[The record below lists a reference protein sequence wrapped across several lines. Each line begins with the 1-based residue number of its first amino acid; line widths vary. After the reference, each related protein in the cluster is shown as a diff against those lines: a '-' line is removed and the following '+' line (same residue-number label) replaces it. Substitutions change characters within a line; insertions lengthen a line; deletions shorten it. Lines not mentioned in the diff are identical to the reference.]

1 MEKINEYKEIILDG
15 LMTTGMTVGKALLIL
30 LFGWLLIKIV
40 LIVLK
45 KALKF
50 IKIDKLGEKINEI
63 ELVEGKPLN
72 INITKVILSF
82 VKWSMLLLLIIVVSE
97 MLSLTIIS
105 EELGNLIHYLPQLI
119 SALVIFMIGLFI
131 ANLAKNAIKTLF
143 KSLEISGAK
152 IISQLVFMILLA
164 IITITALNQA
174 GIDTEIITSNL
185 TLIFGAFLASFALAL
200 GLGARGVVSDLLR
213 TFYTRRTY
221 ELGQRI
227 KFKKVEGEIIAIDD
241 ISMTLKTS
249 NGKLVIPVK
258 DIVESQVE
266 IQG

>member
-1 MEKINEYKEIILDG
+1 MEKLNEYKEIILDG

-40 LIVLK
+40 LLVLK
-45 KALKF
+45 RALKF

-72 INITKVILSF
+72 VNITKVILSF
-82 VKWSMLLLLIIVVSE
+82 VKWSMLLLLIIIVSE

-143 KSLEISGAK
+143 KSLEISGSK

-200 GLGARGVVSDLLR
+200 GLGARGVVADLLR

-249 NGKLVIPVK
+249 KGKLVIPVK